1 MAVADKR
8 ISNKIPNISPL
19 RATANSNTDYV
30 GISNSPLPTA
40 PHSSFMNWVRKQ
52 GMGKYVHNKH
62 DKALSFDFSQ
72 TTAILLPRARDIYNL
87 GKQHVTNGSRK
98 HAVRMFS
105 GICFGLSAKYMIAA
119 RNYGPEGAKD
129 YFSYIESL
137 NKANPKNAKSIIN
150 SNVRKIYNGFSLSYD
165 KTMREKDLLSTL
177 KMHKSQSFYTPRYV
191 DFIIDRFGKGYINK
205 EVNTKDYL
213 SDLNKHIAQHG
224 ITKKTDFDERILS
237 HFGETAS
244 PVNISNQ
251 MIEQLK
257 QQNIEANKEYGGELA
272 KHGLKT
278 DNNYN
283 DLKPDVVGYV
293 DTMKKL
299 ENPTEDT
306 FVSIQSQKHAMAIA
320 IHKKESGHIW
330 SFFEPNYGGVSF
342 HDYKSFKKFM
352 DGFTKNRNS
361 YASHDDKEQR
371 FSLEINIYTSNKET
385 KKVDGVWDSW
395 RRGKDEFIINEFKNS
410 GAVFKFDK
418 KTNGKVVDFTTRKDA
433 DNNLNVDSV
442 TIELS
447 DKKIVSRT
455 VFRCRNLILLAPP
468 IN

>member
-1 MAVADKR
+1 
-8 ISNKIPNISPL
+8 
-19 RATANSNTDYV
+19 
-30 GISNSPLPTA
+30 
-40 PHSSFMNWVRKQ
+40 
-52 GMGKYVHNKH
+52 
-62 DKALSFDFSQ
+62 
-72 TTAILLPRARDIYNL
+72 
-87 GKQHVTNGSRK
+87 
-98 HAVRMFS
+98 
-105 GICFGLSAKYMIAA
+105 
-119 RNYGPEGAKD
+119 
-129 YFSYIESL
+129 
-137 NKANPKNAKSIIN
+137 
-150 SNVRKIYNGFSLSYD
+150 
-165 KTMREKDLLSTL
+165 
-177 KMHKSQSFYTPRYV
+177 
-191 DFIIDRFGKGYINK
+191 
-205 EVNTKDYL
+205 
-213 SDLNKHIAQHG
+213 
-224 ITKKTDFDERILS
+224 
-237 HFGETAS
+237 
-244 PVNISNQ
+244 
-251 MIEQLK
+251 
-257 QQNIEANKEYGGELA
+257 
-272 KHGLKT
+272 
-278 DNNYN
+278 
-283 DLKPDVVGYV
+283 
-293 DTMKKL
+293 
-299 ENPTEDT
+299 
-306 FVSIQSQKHAMAIA
+306 MAIA